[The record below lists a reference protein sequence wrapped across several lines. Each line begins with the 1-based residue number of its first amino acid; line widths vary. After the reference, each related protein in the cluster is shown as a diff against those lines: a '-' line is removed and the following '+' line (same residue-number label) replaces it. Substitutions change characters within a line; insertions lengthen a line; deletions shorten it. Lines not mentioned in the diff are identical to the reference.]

1 MPLDALTN
9 VSDDALL
16 VLFANGDPK
25 AAVVLSHRLG
35 PRIFAHGYRLLGDR
49 SEAEDVAQ
57 EAMLR
62 LWKMAPEWRPGEAKI
77 TTWFFGSLA
86 TCALTV
92 NGATTTGLCRWMRL
106 PIRLTPPTVLKV
118 HSNKRLGQ
126 QR

>member
-77 TTWFFGSLA
+77 TTWLFRVVS
-86 TCALTV
+86 
-92 NGATTTGLCRWMRL
+92 NLCIDR
-106 PIRLTPPTVLKV
+106 
-118 HSNKRLGQ
+118 KRRDNNACVAGCGC
-126 QR
+126 RSA